1 MELGIYGSDGVL
13 KVTVGV
19 DDSSTQVKELM
30 GDNVLSLGFVL
41 YEHVALDV
49 NDYVDFLGE
58 RYWLMERYV
67 PAMRNS
73 QEWVYSIRMF
83 GLESLIKRFLVLNS
97 VDGDADPVFTLTAS
111 PSDHVALIV
120 DCINEGMGCDDWTVG
135 TVDGE
140 DNVVI
145 DYEGKYCNEALRE
158 LADVLGTEFWF
169 DGTTVNVCRC
179 ERGTAVSLSHG
190 EGLVGLEREEASNVK
205 LYTRLFPVGSSRNI
219 DPERYGHSRLMLP
232 DGQKYV
238 DVNVERYGVIHHY
251 ERDAFAGIYPRRVG
265 RVSSV
270 RWETAS
276 NDDGSEYRI
285 YFFKDNALN
294 FNPNDYE
301 LEGEVKRVSFQE
313 GSDLAGLGEGD
324 DHYFEVNWNNTTHE
338 FEIITIW
345 PYGDGTALP
354 GGSLIPA
361 VGDSYI
367 LWNIGMPDSYYADA
381 EEELLAAVEEYNRK
395 HGVDCSVYKGRTDH
409 TWMEAHGE
417 VCLRLG
423 QRVRLGHGSF
433 FEDGYRISRITK
445 MTRKVNL
452 PGEVDLEVSDVVG
465 TGTMQKLNDD
475 IKGVRTYAKEVAEG
489 VARVNIIGTG
499 SSEGASDSS
508 VFSSLRSMREFL
520 SKTGNDAAHG
530 VISFLKGLVAKDDGD
545 TPSVDAETIVA
556 ETIGVSGDVSVEGNS
571 HVGSSTV
578 DGGQTVGGNQTVSGT
593 SDMGDA
599 VVERTLTVEGNSELA
614 DTTIDGELKSEDAS
628 IDYDNIDLGNSGWG
642 MRADGTL
649 NVRAII
655 ARSFAMFPELR
666 LNRITA
672 QTGVTWLTAGNG
684 RVKSVSHTSASNV
697 GTITLDLD
705 IEKNGQT
712 TASDYGTL
720 RAGDWCI
727 GIYHYASGNAQGD
740 NDDST
745 SGLTVRGFSTIY
757 LHVESVTGSH
767 GETVAYK
774 LYNQAGQALANLSSN
789 VHPCAMM
796 NIVAFGSNTD
806 TTRQKSMYVTTT
818 RAKYLFGVNSIP
830 SLWNTDKVGMMLG
843 DLSGITIDGRQLTA
857 YSAYLNNIY
866 MKGVIKQIDPN
877 RPNEEIEVLNYLGNW
892 QSGKTYYKNDEVW
905 YDDALW
911 VAKSQTASTPSDTY
925 WKKVSAVGKNGT
937 SYRPKGNGRQIS
949 STSVSGTLGEIGYY
963 NRTIYERKST
973 GWSALTGME
982 LGDAYFIKMID
993 ANLGT
998 HVIYWDGISW
1008 NDLGNIQG
1016 PKGDTGLT
1024 GKSLTDVVTWYN
1036 YTTSADEYP
1045 TGQGQTAPY
1054 EWVDGRYIW
1063 QRRQYNWLNSDGTTD
1078 TTYDAWVNTT
1088 GSRGGNGTTP
1098 IVADVS
1104 PLLNSVPTDEEG
1116 KISAAQTLDLQLHI
1130 YEGVSPLDITGLMVD
1145 GTTILSYGSSWT
1157 NIRNNKLSVQRIMT
1171 NNRITG
1177 CRIRVNANTAQDR
1190 TYDIPIVLNR
1200 SSQSATGGYE
1210 LTYTLEC
1217 PRAAHSGVSPTVYSI
1232 ATTEQNIKK
1241 GKSGSL
1247 VTTTI
1252 TALIHKV
1259 SEGTLTD
1266 LDTTTKL
1273 TSEGLSMYFKRQN
1286 GTEHQVTQ
1294 SNLTLTVSLTGS
1306 DSGSQVAIGTDQ
1318 YVDIYAKRDGTKI
1331 SALRIY
1337 VLNEPKEISSITMRY
1352 YLSTS
1357 PTARQ
1362 GGTERDDYPEWQNGK
1377 YLWWKQRTTYSDGTY
1392 TETDWVCNAGSQGET
1407 GASGQILR
1415 MRGEWNNTTAYY
1427 NDSTFLDVVIYNG
1440 DYYKAKQNSTGHT
1453 PTDTAY
1459 WDEFNQFI
1467 NLATS
1472 VLLAN
1477 QGYIDVL
1484 GSGRLFVGQ
1493 TENANGWEM
1502 TQGEIR
1508 HTASGLRLTPN
1519 GSMSSPGGFRFFVDD
1534 SKVGNPN
1541 LYPTNYL
1548 SQLNLGLGNATVST
1562 RSFLSNPITSATA
1575 AMGWVSATYDA
1586 SGSGGA
1592 LTNVGIRWYP
1602 NAASNVPAGVKGG
1615 RCLQL
1620 TGTNAN
1626 ANNKYSYA
1634 NFDPEGIFSR
1644 DGLYFGPRDV
1654 KAYYVGAIIK
1664 YNNKYWYCKAN
1675 ASSSRIPGSAP
1686 DYWEEIQ
1693 RTYIYLKP
1701 STRYTFSVRIY
1712 IPTNGNPSNQALNI
1726 ALVPFNNS
1734 TLSYDTDSSHWK
1746 FIGQTGMAGGQWLTK
1761 SVTFTTDDRGYDYY
1775 AIRFGWGV
1783 GGSTSSVTAIMWVNG
1798 FKIEEGDTATELSSP
1813 ATTLDDVLLQT
1824 GIDIKRKEIVVTSDK
1839 FKVQNNQGVPT
1850 FNVDKK
1856 GNAIFGGAVNSPM
1869 KVLTSDDVGDVL
1881 IKGVYSNTDTVNP
1894 SDANC
1899 YSIDLLRVS
1908 SAIKLDSSLL
1918 NTVNGLA
1925 FPFFFI
1931 YNDSNK
1937 FYIKTKT
1944 IGTELADT
1952 AHFITVDEAR
1962 AMVGKKI
1969 YVYNTT
1975 LTGQSGGLNISLG
1988 YRIKKDSTGIASIVT
2003 NARGEFVPNNFAL
2016 PQNTMTAFECKLG
2029 VSHDDT
2035 TGYTECLYW
2044 ERAVE
2049 DDNVIAY
2056 TPIKDSD
2063 FEG

>member
-1 MELGIYGSDGVL
+1 MEVTIYKSNGTVRAA
-13 KVTVGV
+13 VGV
-19 DDSSTQVKELM
+19 NDSSSQEKSLM
-30 GDNVLSLGFVL
+30 GDNVLTLSFTH
-41 YEHVALDV
+41 YSYIRMDV
-49 NDYVDFLGE
+49 NDYVDFHGE
-58 RYWLMERYV
+58 RYWLMERYAPV
-67 PAMRNS
+67 EKNG
-73 QEWVYSIRMF
+73 QEWVYDVKMYGI
-83 GLESLIKRFLVLNS
+83 ESMTQRLLVLNT
-97 VDGDADPVFTLTAS
+97 VDGESEPVFTLTAPAS
-111 PSDHVALIV
+111 EHLRLIV
-120 DCINEGMGCDDWTVG
+120 ASLNDGMGSRSWAVG
-135 TVDGE
+135 TVDAGDE
-140 DNVVI
+140 MIVM
-145 DYEGKYCNEALRE
+145 DYEGMYCGEALKA
-158 LADVLGTEFWF
+158 LAEKAETEWWIE
-169 DGTTVNVCRC
+169 GTTVNLCRC
-179 ERGTAVSLSHG
+179 ERGERLSLCHG
-190 EGLVGLEREEASNVK
+190 EGLVGLDPGKADNVK
-205 LYTRLFPVGSSRNI
+205 VYTRLYVIGSSKNI
-219 DPERYGHSRLMLP
+219 DAEDYGHSRLMLP
-232 DGQKYV
+232 NGARYV
-238 DVNVERYGVIHHY
+238 DVNVDKYGVIHHY
-251 ERDAFAGIYPRRVG
+251 EQAAFSGIFPRRIG
-265 RVSSV
+265 EVSSV
-270 RWETAS
+270 RWEPRTG
-276 NDDGSEYRI
+276 DDGSSYRV
-285 YFFKDNALN
+285 YYFKDNALP
-294 FNPNDYE
+294 FNPNNQK
-301 LEGEVKRVSFQE
+301 LEGEVMRVSFQT
-313 GSDLAGLGEGD
+313 GDLAGLGESD
-324 DHYFEVNWNNTTHE
+324 DHYFEVNYDSSRGE
-338 FEIITIW
+338 FELITIW
-345 PYGDGTALP
+345 PYGDDTSVPNAQLNP
-354 GGSLIPA
+354 SA
-361 VGDSYI
+361 GDTYI
-367 LWNIGMPDSYYADA
+367 LWNIRMPREYYALA
-381 EEELLAAVEEYNRK
+381 EAELASAAAEYNEK
-395 HGVDCSVYKGRTDH
+395 HAMDVSVYKSKTDYVWMGEQDEDLDIGRRVTLVD
-409 TWMEAHGE
+409 ANYFDGGE
-417 VCLRLG
+417 RES
-423 QRVRLGHGSF
+423 RV
-433 FEDGYRISRITK
+433 TK
-445 MTRKVNL
+445 IVRKVNEPL
-452 PGEVDLEVSDVVG
+452 EMDIEVGDCVGSGTLSKISDDIGEVKNYARSVKNGVTLP
-465 TGTMQKLNDD
+465 D
-475 IKGVRTYAKEVAEG
+475 IIKSGDNIPAADNNLYSAK
-489 VARVNIIGTG
+489 
-499 SSEGASDSS
+499 
-508 VFSSLRSMREFL
+508 RSRNEFL
-520 SKTGNDAAHG
+520 SKTGDDAAAG
-530 VISFLKGLVAKDDGD
+530 RITFNKGIAAHDDGD
-545 TPSVDAETIVA
+545 NPSIDAETIEADEVNA
-556 ETIGVSGDVSVEGNS
+556 TAIEGGSESISGNS
-571 HVGSSTV
+571 SVGSSTV
-578 DGGQTVGGNQTVSGT
+578 SGNQTVGGNQTVSGT
-593 SDMGDA
+593 SRVNTSVVNGNQLVGGDMSVSGGTSLKDTEVDGEMKSKDA
-599 VVERTLTVEGNSELA
+599 V
-614 DTTIDGELKSEDAS
+614 
-628 IDYDNIDLGNSGWG
+628 IDYDNIDFTNSGWG
-642 MRADGTL
+642 LRKDGTL
-649 NVRAII
+649 NVNAII
-655 ARSFAMFPELR
+655 ARSYAMFPELR

-672 QTGVTWLTAGNG
+672 QTGVTWITAGNG

-712 TASDYGTL
+712 AASDYGTL

-745 SGLTVRGFSTIY
+745 YGLTVRGFSTIY

-877 RPNEEIEVLNYLGNW
+877 RPSEEIEVLNYMGNW
-892 QSGKTYYKNDEVW
+892 TSGVTYFKNDEVW

-911 VAKSQTASTPSDTY
+911 VAKSQTTSTPSDTY

-1045 TGQGQTAPY
+1045 TGQGQTTPY

-1157 NIRNNKLSVQRIMT
+1157 NIRSNKLSVQRIMT

-1252 TALIHKV
+1252 TALVHKV

-1318 YVDIYAKRDGTKI
+1318 YVDIYAKRDGIKI

-1337 VLNEPKEISSITMRY
+1337 VLSEPKEISSITMRY

-1362 GGTERDDYPEWQNGK
+1362 GGTERTDYPEWQNGK
-1377 YLWWKQRTTYSDGTY
+1377 YLWWKQRATYTDGTY

-1415 MRGEWNNTTAYY
+1415 MRGEWNNTAAYC
-1427 NDSTFLDVVIYNG
+1427 NDATYVDVVLYNG
-1440 DYYKAKQNSTGHT
+1440 NYYKAKQNSTGQSPAVGGT
-1453 PTDTAY
+1453 TY
-1459 WDEFNQFI
+1459 WDEFNQFV

-1477 QGYIDVL
+1477 QGYVDVL

-1493 TENANGWEM
+1493 TETSDGWEM
-1502 TQGEIR
+1502 TQGKIR
-1508 HTASGLRLTPN
+1508 HTQTGLELTSDGKLYDPT
-1519 GSMSSPGGFRFFVDD
+1519 GVSI
-1534 SKVGNPN
+1534 KVGEVYAGSNPN
-1541 LYPTNYL
+1541 LLPDPFFETKNNMWLNTDATPSGL
-1548 SQLNLGLGNATVST
+1548 SAQYVSSDYASWGFTSGKLHGKWIAQYTLAGNT
-1562 RSFLSNPITSATA
+1562 TSLQ
-1575 AMGWVSATYDA
+1575 Y
-1586 SGSGGA
+1586 
-1592 LTNVGIRWYP
+1592 IRP
-1602 NAASNVPAGVKGG
+1602 NM
-1615 RCLQL
+1615 
-1620 TGTNAN
+1620 
-1626 ANNKYSYA
+1626 
-1634 NFDPEGIFSR
+1634 
-1644 DGLYFGPRDV
+1644 
-1654 KAYYVGAIIK
+1654 
-1664 YNNKYWYCKAN
+1664 
-1675 ASSSRIPGSAP
+1675 SRIK
-1686 DYWEEIQ
+1686 
-1693 RTYIYLKP
+1693 LKMN
-1701 STRYTFSVRIY
+1701 TTYTFSV
-1712 IPTNGNPSNQALNI
+1712 NEWHPSN
-1726 ALVPFNNS
+1726 V
-1734 TLSYDTDSSHWK
+1734 SSLK
-1746 FIGQTGMAGGQWLTK
+1746 FYIRLYTTQTGSSMSSKLVTINGASTNPHIT
-1761 SVTFTTDDRGYDYY
+1761 SYTFTTDATHVWFDFYFYY
-1775 AIRFGWGV
+1775 TLKS
-1783 GGSTSSVTAIMWVNG
+1783 GSSSQKCYIDS
-1798 FKIEEGDTATELSSP
+1798 FKLEEGSVPTEMNDNISE
-1813 ATTLDDVLLQT
+1813 ALLAT
-1824 GIDIKRKEIVVTSDK
+1824 GIDIIKRELLVTADK
-1839 FKVQNNQGVPT
+1839 FKVRNNDGMLTFYVNKRGDIMYSGSQIRQVREIDFSDPDSKSRYLIQGIADNKPAHSQSSLYGFDALANDGVFMITNAPSGTALYLPYCIEISGRTHYTRVKTVANNTKEHLITMNELKGLLGRKLVFMNDSDNNVTIDIGAKMGYSDHTSVDNRIVYLSDDNGFYGVFPT
-1850 FNVDKK
+1850 SSYPSG
-1856 GNAIFGGAVNSPM
+1856 GNTYYNGDITLYSGEVLVLELCIGAVTSNS
-1869 KVLTSDDVGDVL
+1869 TS
-1881 IKGVYSNTDTVNP
+1881 T
-1894 SDANC
+1894 
-1899 YSIDLLRVS
+1899 
-1908 SAIKLDSSLL
+1908 
-1918 NTVNGLA
+1918 
-1925 FPFFFI
+1925 
-1931 YNDSNK
+1931 
-1937 FYIKTKT
+1937 
-1944 IGTELADT
+1944 
-1952 AHFITVDEAR
+1952 
-1962 AMVGKKI
+1962 
-1969 YVYNTT
+1969 
-1975 LTGQSGGLNISLG
+1975 
-1988 YRIKKDSTGIASIVT
+1988 SIVAGYYWRYNKVST
-2003 NARGEFVPNNFAL
+2003 
-2016 PQNTMTAFECKLG
+2016 TAM
-2029 VSHDDT
+2029 
-2035 TGYTECLYW
+2035 W
-2044 ERAVE
+2044 NE
-2049 DDNVIAY
+2049 DV
-2056 TPIKDSD
+2056 
-2063 FEG
+2063 